1 MKAAAVVSVLLLVA
15 CAPAAAPPPAAPQ
28 VDPAKERARF
38 AEEETKALRMLAAAD
53 RRIALRAGIT
63 PTDEEK
69 HKTGMGAILSEDP
82 STVLLEGTPDPMSF
96 EARKRALD
104 GAEKTVSAGNEPREE
119 RLLFKRF
126 LAEERIRLAHE
137 RRLPQ
142 SASEVVRAIVETW
155 TPPPTMDAAGG
166 RDQWLAK
173 RLDDIRASLA
183 NATLTTDERDE
194 LEDAL
199 DPLEKLASGLNGS
212 MKSLTELRLALGR
225 VQTAPGHAPDEK
237 DLFAEIHAY
246 LGWDGGKA
254 PLLTA
259 LEQLEKELRAEVEP
273 SLASLDAK
281 SRRELGQHVAELVVS
296 SGCDRREVHGSP
308 LMSMRPPP
316 ERAGAC
322 AAAAELCAAGD
333 AKRALAPLVAL
344 HEWTVLGLWAIRGAP
359 LGARFV
365 SDIEPDKKSDLTRMA
380 FVRPVVAVGAAL
392 YAREMFQA
400 SLAETRGRACIVVKA
415 GNALPERIFVSA
427 N

>member
-1 MKAAAVVSVLLLVA
+1 MKAAALASILLLVA
-15 CAPAAAPPPAAPQ
+15 CAPVAAPPPAAPR

-38 AEEETKALRMLAAAD
+38 EEEETRALRLLAAAD

-63 PTDEEK
+63 PTDDEK

-82 STVLLEGTPDPMSF
+82 TTVLLDGTPDPMSF

-104 GAEKTVSAGNEPREE
+104 SAEKTVSPGSEPRDE

-126 LAEERIRLAHE
+126 IAEERMRLARE

-142 SASEVVRAIVETW
+142 SASDVVRAIVETW

-166 RDQWLAK
+166 RDQWLAQ
-173 RLDDIRASLA
+173 RLDDIRASLS

-199 DPLEKLASGLNGS
+199 DPLEKLANGLNGS

-225 VQTAPGHAPDEK
+225 VQTAPSHAPDEK
-237 DLFAEIHAY
+237 ELFAEIQAY
-246 LGWDGGKA
+246 LGWEQGKTA
-254 PLLTA
+254 LVAA

-273 SLASLDAK
+273 SLTSLDAK
-281 SRRELGQHVAELVVS
+281 SRRDLGERVAALLTS
-296 SGCDRREVHGSP
+296 TACDRREVSGSM
-308 LMSMRPPP
+308 LRSMRPPP

-333 AKRALAPLVAL
+333 VKRALAPLVAL
-344 HEWTVLGLWAIRGAP
+344 HEWTVLALWAIRGAP

-365 SDIEPDKKSDLTRMA
+365 SDVEPDKKSDLTRMA

-392 YAREMFQA
+392 YARELFRA
-400 SLAETRGRACIVVKA
+400 SLEETRAHACSVVRA
-415 GNALPERIFVSA
+415 GNALPDAI
-427 N
+427 